1 MGQKVGSVR
10 WASTFVTYCM
20 GEPRWIR
27 RVYANA
33 QSSRNGV
40 VDRPL
45 AWYPGDPT
53 LIPDNLQQGYSFL
66 QLKLFKTFRVLRE
79 IVHIYAWSDINS
91 VDPGQMAS

>member
-66 QLKLFKTFRVLRE
+66 QLKNCLKLIEFRGKMCTFMLGR
-79 IVHIYAWSDINS
+79 A
-91 VDPGQMAS
+91 